1 MNCSGTFPICKGLRG
16 GDGYGV
22 YCFEWE
28 TALPAEDVRTWANGR
43 LQEEASEGGGTE
55 ASLTLH
61 EKEQYML
68 S

>member
-1 MNCSGTFPICKGLRG
+1 MGLRG

-22 YCFEWE
+22 YCLEWE
-28 TALPAEDVRTWANGR
+28 TLLPAEDVRTCANGR
-43 LQEEASEGGGTE
+43 LHEDVSEGGGTE

-61 EKEQYML
+61 EKEQYKL